1 MSIADLV
8 WRHHRPA
15 VAAKTITNLL
25 NDQIDATAKA
35 LTLPILFRIQ
45 LRSLPGQLSFRS
57 VVQALLISATRAS
70 LALHAS
76 ENSAAC
82 VFTQSLMRPP
92 PGLTS
97 AHFALISA
105 AQAPNDRSFAVAT
118 GAERSTTAQI
128 TTILFIIGHSPKKP
142 MRLPS
147 LALACV
153 RCARSTGSVW
163 WTIKTVH
170 SIDICQ
176 RVLGLGQAVQPEE
189 RHHELRRNRASD
201 AARRE
206 REEEVAIAS
215 AHPGLHGSAKME
227 NPTKASTATLR
238 TIIAI
243 AATSM
248 TESRLRSN
256 AMMRYWAAVERPL

>member
-1 MSIADLV
+1 MVFDVANTFQDATSFLARATFLYISRAGFADLGDPGKPRLTRV
-8 WRHHRPA
+8 GKFSCVCFHA
-15 VAAKTITNLL
+15 VFNAASAGL
-25 NDQIDATAKA
+25 NFSTFCLD
-35 LTLPILFRIQ
+35 
-45 LRSLPGQLSFRS
+45 
-57 VVQALLISATRAS
+57 
-70 LALHAS
+70 
-76 ENSAAC
+76 
-82 VFTQSLMRPP
+82 
-92 PGLTS
+92 
-97 AHFALISA
+97 
-105 AQAPNDRSFAVAT
+105 QAPIDRSFAIAT

-163 WTIKTVH
+163 WTIKTAH

-176 RVLGLGQAVQPEE
+176 RVLDLGQAVQPEE

>member
-97 AHFALISA
+97 AHFVLMSA
-105 AQAPNDRSFAVAT
+105 AQAPIDRSFAIAT
-118 GAERSTTAQI
+118 GAERSTTAPI
-128 TTILFIIGHSPKKP
+128 TMILFIIGHSPKRNKDAN
-142 MRLPS
+142 
-147 LALACV
+147 AL
-153 RCARSTGSVW
+153 T
-163 WTIKTVH
+163 H
-170 SIDICQ
+170 
-176 RVLGLGQAVQPEE
+176 LGQREMCPGQPALYGG
-189 RHHELRRNRASD
+189 R
-201 AARRE
+201 
-206 REEEVAIAS
+206 
-215 AHPGLHGSAKME
+215 
-227 NPTKASTATLR
+227 
-238 TIIAI
+238 
-243 AATSM
+243 
-248 TESRLRSN
+248 
-256 AMMRYWAAVERPL
+256 

>member
-1 MSIADLV
+1 M
-8 WRHHRPA
+8 
-15 VAAKTITNLL
+15 
-25 NDQIDATAKA
+25 
-35 LTLPILFRIQ
+35 LFRMQ
-45 LRSLPGQLSFRS
+45 LRSLPGQLSFTS

-76 ENSAAC
+76 ENSPAC

-163 WTIKTVH
+163 WTIKTAH

-176 RVLGLGQAVQPEE
+176 RRCTVVTVNARCALSGPSRTWLKSKNPASEAV
-189 RHHELRRNRASD
+189 RRD
-201 AARRE
+201 ARRSGTSASS
-206 REEEVAIAS
+206 VA
-215 AHPGLHGSAKME
+215 
-227 NPTKASTATLR
+227 
-238 TIIAI
+238 
-243 AATSM
+243 
-248 TESRLRSN
+248 
-256 AMMRYWAAVERPL
+256 